1 MAEIY
6 VPGPFDF
13 VGTANAL
20 SQLQSAQQARQSNA
34 LQMQYTMEDRARADQ
49 ARKAAAGNAL
59 AERAALSKAL
69 EYSVVGGAGPEQP
82 NLGRAAD
89 TLAKQGLFGSASTIS
104 NYLEQIA
111 KQEEQQAKATGQGLT
126 NVKTGVETNEKRADV
141 TKKAIEIQRQSF
153 DYAQDL
159 PTLKA
164 LITASYT
171 PGHPLSEFHA
181 INGVTLD
188 QALKS
193 IDDLAARG
201 VPFETIRERMSQGA
215 TKAAENI
222 AARGLVAAQTGSAE
236 ATTAQTVAQTAAT
249 EEKRTAPVP
258 KEMDA
263 GGEILVYDSNPLS
276 KTHLQIL
283 KRVNKTLTP
292 SEAKPAPVTP
302 TNLAKL
308 ITERNAFPEGS
319 ADRAKFDAAIAREI
333 AMSDV
338 AQTDLGKAVSERA
351 KLKPGDP
358 LIAQY
363 DAYIAKLVSATTAA
377 TIPAGYRLKP
387 NGDLE
392 FIPGGP
398 ADPKIANRS
407 TPAPANYRY
416 KADGS
421 GDLEAIPGGPE
432 AGKLTVKSE
441 DAIVAAEDLV
451 GKIEALL
458 KHPGKSEAVGISF
471 GSGMIPGTDA
481 RGFIARH
488 NEILG
493 SAFLDA
499 YNSLRGTGS
508 ITEIEGVKATAAKNR
523 MDLSTSEEEYTAAAE
538 EYMGYIKRGVEREK
552 ARMQKLTGGANSSA
566 AGGDVV
572 DQSNPLLK

>member
-6 VPGPFDF
+6 VPGAIDIM
-13 VGTANAL
+13 GSANQMMQFRN
-20 SQLQSAQQARQSNA
+20 SQQAQQANA
-34 LQMQYTMEDRARADQ
+34 LQMQYAAEDRARAEQ
-49 ARKAAAGNAL
+49 GRRAAAGNAL

-69 EYSVVGGAGPEQP
+69 ENSVVGMAGPEQP
-82 NLGRAAD
+82 NLGNAQNALAMQGRFGAA
-89 TLAKQGLFGSASTIS
+89 TAISNVQEQFAKQK
-104 NYLEQIA
+104 EQ
-111 KQEEQQAKATGQGLT
+111 EAKAAGQGLT
-126 NVKTGVETNEKRADV
+126 NVKTGAETTGVNAENVKKFIELQRMQIDAAPDIQ
-141 TKKAIEIQRQSF
+141 TIKAIT
-153 DYAQDL
+153 A
-159 PTLKA
+159 
-164 LITASYT
+164 ASYA
-171 PGHPLSEFHA
+171 PGHPLTAFHEQ
-181 INGVTLD
+181 NGVTLEK
-188 QALKS
+188 ALS
-193 IDDLAARG
+193 GIDALAAQG
-201 VPFETIRERMSQGA
+201 KTVDEIRAQMSQGA
-215 TKAAENI
+215 TAAAKNF
-222 AARGLVAAQTGSAE
+222 ADLAKVNAE
-236 ATTAQTVAQTAAT
+236 TAQV
-249 EEKRTAPVP
+249 
-258 KEMDA
+258 
-263 GGEILVYDSNPLS
+263 G
-276 KTHLQIL
+276 
-283 KRVNKTLTP
+283 
-292 SEAKPAPVTP
+292 KPAPVTP

-308 ITERNAFPEGS
+308 LTEQAALPPDSPARQQY
-319 ADRAKFDAAIAREI
+319 DAAIAKEL
-333 AMSDV
+333 AVSDV

-351 KLKPGDP
+351 KLKQGDP

-407 TPAPANYRY
+407 TPAPAGYRY

-421 GDLEAIPGGPE
+421 GDLEATPGGPE

-441 DAIVAAEDLV
+441 DAIIAAEDLV

-471 GSGMIPGTDA
+471 GTGMIPGTDA

-538 EYMGYIKRGVEREK
+538 EYMGYIKRGIEREK
-552 ARMQKLTGGANSSA
+552 ARMQKLVGGADATSTTA
-566 AGGDVV
+566 KTETPPDI
-572 DQSNPLLK
+572 QSILNKYK